1 MTTIGFV
8 RHGVTAWNKEGRAQ
22 GSTDI
27 PLDEDG
33 VWMARQIAKRLA
45 LESWDAVY
53 TSPWKRTK
61 RTAELIG
68 ERLSSIEVKEDDRLR
83 ERAGGLMEGTTEA
96 ERLAKWGPD
105 WKQLDLQGETHD
117 SVVARGMSFI
127 EEMQQRYP
135 DGRVLAVSH
144 GGFIKRLLSEL
155 LPGTTY
161 EEPLGNTSITIVK
174 IGEEENVCELFNCTQ
189 HLQEM
194 KL

>member
-1 MTTIGFV
+1 MTTVGFV
-8 RHGVTAWNKEGRAQ
+8 RHGVTAWNKQGRAQ

-33 VWMARQIAKRLA
+33 VKMAERVAARFASDNWHAI
-45 LESWDAVY
+45 Y
-53 TSPWKRTK
+53 TSPWQRAK

-68 ERLSSIEVKEDDRLR
+68 QQMPHVTVNEDQRLR

-96 ERLAKWGPD
+96 DRLARWGPD
-105 WKQLDLQGETHD
+105 WKQLDLQGESHE
-117 SVVARGMSFI
+117 SVITRGMSFI
-127 EEMQQRYP
+127 KEMQQRYP
-135 DGRVLAVSH
+135 EGRVLAVSH

-161 EEPLGNTSITIVK
+161 EEPLGNTSLTIIK
-174 IGEEENVCELFNCTQ
+174 IGEAQNVCELFNCTD
-189 HLQEM
+189 HLHQM

>member
-8 RHGVTAWNKEGRAQ
+8 RHGVTSWNKEGRAQ

-33 VWMARQIAKRLA
+33 VEMARQIADRLSA
-45 LESWDAVY
+45 ESWDALY
-53 TSPWKRTK
+53 TSPWKRTR

-68 ERLSSIEVKEDDRLR
+68 EKVPELDIVTDERLR
-83 ERAGGLMEGTTEA
+83 ERAGGLIEGTTEA
-96 ERLAKWGPD
+96 ERQAKWGPD

-117 SVVARGMSFI
+117 SVITRGMSFVRD
-127 EEMQQRYP
+127 MQRLYP

-155 LPGTTY
+155 LPGTSYT
-161 EEPLGNTSITIVK
+161 EPLGNTSITIVR
-174 IGEEENVCELFNCTQ
+174 IGEDETVCELFNCTE
-189 HLQEM
+189 HLQEL

>member
-33 VWMARQIAKRLA
+33 VRMARQIADRLA
-45 LESWDAVY
+45 AESWDAVF

-61 RTAELIG
+61 KTADLIG
-68 ERLSSIEVKEDDRLR
+68 EKMADAAVQVDERLR
-83 ERAGGLMEGTTEA
+83 ERSGGLIEGTTEA
-96 ERLAKWGPD
+96 ERQAKWGPD
-105 WKQLDLQGETHD
+105 WKTLDLQGETHD
-117 SVVARGMSFI
+117 SVVTRGMSFVRD
-127 EEMQQRYP
+127 MQQMYP

-155 LPGTTY
+155 LPGAAY
-161 EEPLGNTSITIVK
+161 DEPLGNTSITIVR
-174 IGEEENVCELFNCTQ
+174 IGEDENVCELFNCTR
-189 HLQEM
+189 HLEKM

>member
-1 MTTIGFV
+1 MTTVGFV
-8 RHGVTAWNKEGRAQ
+8 RHGVTAWNKQGRAQ

-27 PLDEDG
+27 PLDEEG
-33 VWMARQIAKRLA
+33 IRMAVRVADRLA
-45 LESWDAVY
+45 ADGWDAIY
-53 TSPWKRTK
+53 TSPWKRAK

-68 ERLSSIEVKEDDRLR
+68 EKISNADVMEDTRIR
-83 ERAGGLMEGTTEA
+83 ERAGGLIEGTTEA
-96 ERLAKWGPD
+96 DRRAKWGPE

-117 SVVARGMSFI
+117 SVITRGMSFI

-135 DGRVLAVSH
+135 EGRVLAVSH

-161 EEPLGNTSITIVK
+161 EEPLGNTSLTIVK
-174 IGEEENVCELFNCTQ
+174 LDAEQNVCELFNCTE
-189 HLQEM
+189 HLHEM

>member
-27 PLDEDG
+27 PLDDDG
-33 VWMARQIAKRLA
+33 VRMARQIADRLA
-45 LESWDAVY
+45 SESWDAVF

-61 RTAELIG
+61 RTADLIG
-68 ERLSSIEVKEDDRLR
+68 EKLPDAEVLVDERLR
-83 ERAGGLMEGTTEA
+83 ERAGGLIEGTTEA
-96 ERLAKWGPD
+96 DRQAKWGPD
-105 WKQLDLQGETHD
+105 WKKLDLQGETHD
-117 SVVARGMSFI
+117 SVIERGMSFVRD
-127 EEMQQRYP
+127 MQQEYP

-155 LPGTTY
+155 LPGGAYT
-161 EEPLGNTSITIVK
+161 EPLGNTSITIVRL
-174 IGEEENVCELFNCTQ
+174 GEDENVCELFNCTQ
-189 HLQEM
+189 HLEEM